1 MIVAIV
7 AVTILT
13 ISILGGLLLASRNSS
28 DQPRQTKILLFVLFF
43 WVLAFV
49 QLLVVAVIYSLMP
62 G

>member
-7 AVTILT
+7 GVTILT

-28 DQPRQTKILLFVLFF
+28 DQPRQTKILLFALFF
-43 WVLAFV
+43 WVLVFV
-49 QLLVVAVIYSLMP
+49 QLLVVAVVYSLMS

>member
-7 AVTILT
+7 GVIILT

>member
-1 MIVAIV
+1 LIVAIV
-7 AVTILT
+7 GVIILT